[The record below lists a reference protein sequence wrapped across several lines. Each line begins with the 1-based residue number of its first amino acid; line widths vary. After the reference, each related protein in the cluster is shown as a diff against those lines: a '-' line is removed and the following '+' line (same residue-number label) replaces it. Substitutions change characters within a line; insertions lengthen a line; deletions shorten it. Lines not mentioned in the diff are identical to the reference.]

1 VPLAKQVPA
10 VAALRWAALVL
21 ALAPVAGLAQPA
33 RRALQWE
40 EVTVSY
46 NPEDE
51 AFARIALDAAKAAL
65 PTLASALG
73 IARDQ
78 SGREPPIRID
88 IARRNDDFD
97 QLVGQKTKPWVEGMA
112 LGGERRIVLKTLAP
126 AVMQTVTA
134 HELVHVLLDTA
145 ARELGV
151 EPPRWLHEGL
161 AKLSADDFT
170 EDDRE
175 VLGQAVLGHK
185 LIPLSGLDAAFEGSG
200 DQESLAYAESYTLVR
215 FLHELQPG
223 GGVKELL
230 ANLALTGDVN
240 RALLRTYGQPAAQ
253 LEREWL
259 QQTQTTYLKHGI
271 PLTSELG
278 IFGAMAVLALAAH
291 AVQSR
296 RRRIIR
302 ERLQEDERLRR
313 MFGEVADETDEG
325 AGPPDVD
332 YLD

>member
-1 VPLAKQVPA
+1 
-10 VAALRWAALVL
+10 L
-21 ALAPVAGLAQPA
+21 ALAPAAGLAQPA

-46 NPEDE
+46 NREDE
-51 AFARIALDAAKAAL
+51 AFARTALDAAKTVL
-65 PTLASALG
+65 PTLAGALG
-73 IARDQ
+73 LSRERP
-78 SGREPPIRID
+78 GRELPIRID
-88 IARRNDDFD
+88 IARRNRDFD

-126 AVMQTVTA
+126 AVMRTVTA

-145 ARELGV
+145 AQELGV

-170 EDDRE
+170 QNDRE
-175 VLGQAVLGHK
+175 VLGQAVLDHK
-185 LIPLSGLDAAFEGSG
+185 LIPLSQLDAAFGGNS

-223 GGVKELL
+223 GGVKQLL

-240 RALLRTYGQPAAQ
+240 RALLRTYGQPAVQ

-271 PLTSELG
+271 PLTVELG
-278 IFGAMAVLALAAH
+278 IFAAMAVLALAAY
-291 AVQSR
+291 AVQAGR
-296 RRRIIR
+296 RRLIR

-313 MFGEVADETDEG
+313 MFGAVADETDEG
-325 AGPPDVD
+325 TGPPEDD
-332 YLD
+332 HLI